1 MGRRAAAAK
10 KKRKGYNPVV
20 ITYELGNSLY
30 INITNRCTNDCS
42 FCVRNSSGDNF
53 GGLNLWLEREPTVD
67 EVIGEV
73 VRRDGSRYGEFVFCG
88 YGEPM
93 MRTDDLVVIG
103 KALKARYTTPIRINT
118 NGQGNLICGR
128 DITPQLA
135 GWVSALSISLN
146 AKNAQDY
153 QKICRSVYGEK
164 AFAALLAFAV
174 KAKKYVPKVIFT
186 VVDIISAEDIT
197 ACAELAQRM
206 GVDFRVRRWG
216 N

>member
-1 MGRRAAAAK
+1 M
-10 KKRKGYNPVV
+10 V

-42 FCVRNSSGDNF
+42 FCVRSSSGDNF
-53 GGLNLWLEREPTVD
+53 GGIDLWLEREPTAE
-67 EVIGEV
+67 EVIEEV
-73 VRRDGSRYGEFVFCG
+73 TRRDGSRYNEFVFCG

-103 KALKARYTTPIRINT
+103 KALKARYDTPIRINT
-118 NGQGNLICGR
+118 NGQANLICGR
-128 DITPQLA
+128 DVTPQLA

-164 AFAALLAFAV
+164 AFEAIFDFAA

-186 VVDIISAEDIT
+186 VVDVLSEEDIA
-197 ACAELAQRM
+197 ACRELAQRI

-216 N
+216 R